1 MGIFSRLAQL
11 IRSNLNDL
19 ISRSEDPEKML
30 NQVVLDM
37 NNQLV
42 EAKKQV
48 AASIADE
55 KRLAKQFEQEMAN
68 ATEWERRAMMALRA
82 GNEELAKEALAR
94 KREHD
99 ELAVTFKEQ
108 WSKQKAAVEQLKKA
122 LRLLNDKIE
131 EAKRKKNV
139 LIARKKRAEAQKA
152 IQETMHGLR
161 DQSAFETFERMG
173 QKIDQLEAEAEAQAD
188 LAEEYTGDVLAS
200 QFAQLERAH
209 SADEDLM
216 ALKRKMGL
224 APPEEAKVP
233 VTAVQARVEAPRVVS
248 PQAGAPGA
256 AAKTEQEELAAA
268 LEEMEAEQQA
278 EEKRKAGR

>member
-11 IRSNLNDL
+11 IQSNLNDL

-55 KRLAKQFEQEMAN
+55 KRLAKQCEQEKAN
-68 ATEWERRAMMALRA
+68 AGEWERRAMMALRA

-99 ELAVTFKEQ
+99 ELATTFNDQ
-108 WSKQKAAVEQLKKA
+108 WTKQKTAVDQLKKA

-139 LIARKKRAEAQKA
+139 LVARKKRAEAQKS
-152 IQETMHGLR
+152 IQETMSGLR
-161 DQSAFETFERMG
+161 DQSAFETFDRMS

-188 LAEEYTGDVLAS
+188 LAEEYSGDVLAS
-200 QFAQLERAH
+200 QFQNLERTAG
-209 SADEDLM
+209 AEEDLT
-216 ALKRKMGL
+216 ALKRKMGML
-224 APPEEAKVP
+224 PAEEAKAP
-233 VTAVQARVEAPRVVS
+233 AANVQARVEAP
-248 PQAGAPGA
+248 A
-256 AAKTEQEELAAA
+256 ATASTTTASERDELAAA